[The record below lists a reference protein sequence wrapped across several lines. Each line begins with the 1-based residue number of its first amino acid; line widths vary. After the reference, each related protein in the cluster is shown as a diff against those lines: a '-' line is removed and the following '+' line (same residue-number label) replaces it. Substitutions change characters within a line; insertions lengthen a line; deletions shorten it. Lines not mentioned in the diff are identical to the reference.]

1 MLFVIVFSPINC
13 QNTFHCF
20 SIISEDFMTATIDT
34 PNARRLVDAAAI
46 RGAAI
51 IGQPGGWSV
60 MLRIGI
66 KETPLGT
73 QRTDKPRT
81 WSSLDSCMQYLR
93 DELQIVKIDGI
104 DASNY
109 SVATVHRKR
118 RQDAA
123 ERMRDAH
130 EAAAYKKWLASEVQE
145 AIDDP
150 RPNLP
155 HAQVMAEAQ
164 AIIDKAMQKAG

>member
-1 MLFVIVFSPINC
+1 
-13 QNTFHCF
+13 
-20 SIISEDFMTATIDT
+20 MTATIDT

-51 IGQPGGWSV
+51 VGQPGGWCV
-60 MLRIGI
+60 MLKIGMT
-66 KETPLGT
+66 ETPLGT

-93 DELQIVKIDGI
+93 DELQIVKVDGI

-109 SVATVHRKR
+109 SAAVVHRRR

-123 ERMRDAH
+123 ERMKAAH
-130 EAAAYKKWLASEVQE
+130 EAAAYRKWLASEVQE

-150 RPNLP
+150 RPNVS

-164 AIIDKAMQKAG
+164 AIIDNARQKAG

>member
-1 MLFVIVFSPINC
+1 
-13 QNTFHCF
+13 
-20 SIISEDFMTATIDT
+20 MTVTIDT

-51 IGQPGGWSV
+51 VGQPGGWCV
-60 MLRIGI
+60 MLKIGM

-93 DELQIVKIDGI
+93 DELKIVKVDGI

-109 SVATVHRKR
+109 SAATVHSRRRK
-118 RQDAA
+118 DAA
-123 ERMRDAH
+123 ERMRAAH
-130 EAAAYKKWLASEVQE
+130 EAAAYRKWLADEVQE

-150 RPNLP
+150 RPNVA

-164 AIIDKAMQKAG
+164 AIIDNASQKAG

>member
-1 MLFVIVFSPINC
+1 
-13 QNTFHCF
+13 
-20 SIISEDFMTATIDT
+20 MTTNTIDT
-34 PNARRLVDAAAI
+34 PNARRLIEAAAI

-51 IGQPGGWSV
+51 VGQPGGWCV
-60 MLRIGI
+60 MLKIGM

-73 QRTDKPRT
+73 QRTGKPRT

-93 DELQIVKIDGI
+93 DELQIIKVDGI

-109 SVATVHRKR
+109 SAAAIHRKR

-123 ERMRDAH
+123 ERMRAAH
-130 EAAAYKKWLASEVQE
+130 EAAAYREWLASEVQA

-150 RPNLP
+150 RQSIP
-155 HAQVMAEAQ
+155 HEQVMATAQ
-164 AIIDKAMQKAG
+164 AIIDKASQKAR

>member
-1 MLFVIVFSPINC
+1 
-13 QNTFHCF
+13 
-20 SIISEDFMTATIDT
+20 MTATIDT

-51 IGQPGGWSV
+51 IGQPGGWCV
-60 MLRIGI
+60 MLKIGM

-93 DELQIVKIDGI
+93 DELRIVKIDGI

-109 SVATVHRKR
+109 SAATAHSKR

-123 ERMRDAH
+123 ERMRAAH
-130 EAAAYKKWLASEVQE
+130 EAAAYRKWLASEVQE
-145 AIDDP
+145 AIDDS
-150 RPNLP
+150 RPNVS

-164 AIIDKAMQKAG
+164 AIIDSARQKAG

>member
-1 MLFVIVFSPINC
+1 
-13 QNTFHCF
+13 
-20 SIISEDFMTATIDT
+20 MTVTIDT

-51 IGQPGGWSV
+51 VGQPGGWCV
-60 MLRIGI
+60 MLKIGM

-93 DELQIVKIDGI
+93 DELKIVKVDGI

-109 SVATVHRKR
+109 SPATVHSRR

-123 ERMRDAH
+123 ERMKAAH
-130 EAAAYKKWLASEVQE
+130 EAAAYRNWLADEVQA

-150 RPNLP
+150 RPNVA

-164 AIIDKAMQKAG
+164 AIIDNASQKAG

>member
-1 MLFVIVFSPINC
+1 
-13 QNTFHCF
+13 
-20 SIISEDFMTATIDT
+20 MTVTIDT

-51 IGQPGGWSV
+51 VGQPGGWCV
-60 MLRIGI
+60 MLKIGM

-93 DELQIVKIDGI
+93 DELHIVKIDGI

-109 SVATVHRKR
+109 SAATVHSRRRK
-118 RQDAA
+118 DAA
-123 ERMRDAH
+123 ERMKAAH
-130 EAAAYKKWLASEVQE
+130 EAAAYRKWLADEVQA

-150 RPNLP
+150 RPNVS

-164 AIIDKAMQKAG
+164 AIIDNASQKAG

>member
-1 MLFVIVFSPINC
+1 
-13 QNTFHCF
+13 
-20 SIISEDFMTATIDT
+20 MTATIDT

-51 IGQPGGWSV
+51 VGQPGGWCI
-60 MLRIGI
+60 MLKIGM

-93 DELQIVKIDGI
+93 DELQIVKVDGV

-109 SVATVHRKR
+109 SANVVHGKR

-123 ERMRDAH
+123 ERMKAAH
-130 EAAAYKKWLASEVQE
+130 EAAAYRKWLANEVQE

-150 RPNLP
+150 RPNVS
-155 HAQVMAEAQ
+155 HTQVMAEAQ
-164 AIIDKAMQKAG
+164 AIIDKARQKAV

>member
-1 MLFVIVFSPINC
+1 
-13 QNTFHCF
+13 
-20 SIISEDFMTATIDT
+20 MTVTIDT

-51 IGQPGGWSV
+51 VGQPGGWCV
-60 MLRIGI
+60 MLKIGM

-93 DELQIVKIDGI
+93 EELHIVKIDGI

-109 SVATVHRKR
+109 SAAAIHSKR
-118 RQDAA
+118 RQDAS
-123 ERMRDAH
+123 ERMRAAH
-130 EAAAYKKWLASEVQE
+130 QAAAYSDWLEKEIQE

-150 RPNLP
+150 RPSIP
-155 HAQVMAEAQ
+155 HDQIVANWQIRKAELLEQ
-164 AIIDKAMQKAG
+164 ANRQGAN